1 MTVCIAALYGN
12 GSGAVLASDRM
23 VTAHFPIGYE
33 FEYEE
38 RSKIVELDNV
48 TEVCALI
55 AGDILSGNE
64 VLDAAKLNM
73 LRQKDGGFTATEVGE
88 IVRASYQNVRL
99 SKIIQR
105 EIEPRGLDLNSYYSN
120 HQQLSPNVVQM
131 IDNALSNGDMGV
143 EMLIAGANGESFSIY
158 TIVNPGTISDNSSIG
173 RGAIG
178 SGAPHALY
186 SLIEDGYEPSFG
198 KDKVIELVSKAK
210 KRSEV
215 APGVG
220 QETTIIAIPLE
231 ESNVEK

>member
-1 MTVCIAALYGN
+1 
-12 GSGAVLASDRM
+12 M
-23 VTAHFPIGYE
+23 VTAHIPIGYE

-38 RSKIVELDNV
+38 RAKIVELDNV
-48 TEVCALI
+48 TGVCALI
-55 AGDILSGNE
+55 AGDILLGNE
-64 VLDAAKLNM
+64 VLDKAKLNM
-73 LRQKDGGFTATEVGE
+73 LRQKDGGFTATEAGE
-88 IVRASYQNVRL
+88 IVRTSYQNVRL
-99 SKIIQR
+99 NKIIQR
-105 EIEPRGLDLNSYYSN
+105 EIEPRGLDLNSYYSS

-131 IDNALSNGDMGV
+131 IDNALSNVDMGV
-143 EMLIAGANGESFSIY
+143 QLLIAGANGESFSIY

-220 QETTIIAIPLE
+220 QETTIIAIPQE
-231 ESNVEK
+231 ESNVGK